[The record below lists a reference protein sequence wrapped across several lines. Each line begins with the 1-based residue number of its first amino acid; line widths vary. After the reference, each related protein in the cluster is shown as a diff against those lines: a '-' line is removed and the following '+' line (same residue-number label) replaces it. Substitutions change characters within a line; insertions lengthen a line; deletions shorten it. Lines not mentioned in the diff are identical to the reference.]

1 MAAFRGDGP
10 SPPKEERQNQENMAR
25 LGSIPRTELY
35 GKRQNTYSLKY
46 KFPVPVALR
55 HQLITTLKNLVAL
68 VGVARSGGDLK
79 AIADLV
85 DSLIDSP
92 QMAACLGR
100 CRDQENGAA
109 MIDGRYPP
117 LQPDMALL
125 RSMPVGSLGRSY
137 AELMLSRGYDPEFF
151 RPRPLLSDAHWL
163 TQRIATTHDIH
174 HVVSGFGTTP
184 EGESGVLAITAT
196 QIGFPAY
203 VMLNNAAQVSR
214 FRFKSNRYA
223 LLGRAIAHGT
233 TIGFQA
239 QPLWQA
245 RWEEGWDWP
254 VETWRQLLGITQP
267 ATVEPYGLQPI
278 CG

>member
-1 MAAFRGDGP
+1 VAFF
-10 SPPKEERQNQENMAR
+10 N
-25 LGSIPRTELY
+25 
-35 GKRQNTYSLKY
+35 
-46 KFPVPVALR
+46 
-55 HQLITTLKNLVAL
+55 QLIAALKDLAAL
-68 VGVARSGGDLK
+68 AAVARSGGDLK

-85 DSLIDSP
+85 DRLIASP
-92 QMAACLGR
+92 QMAECLRR
-100 CRDQENGAA
+100 CREEAGGAA

-117 LQPDMALL
+117 LQPDMASL
-125 RSMPVGSLGRSY
+125 RAMPKGSLGHSY

-151 RPRPLLSDAHWL
+151 RPRPLSSDAHWL

-214 FRFKSNRYA
+214 FRFKTKGYA
-223 LLGRAIAHGT
+223 LMGRAIAHGNS
-233 TIGFQA
+233 IGFSA
-239 QPLWQA
+239 QPLWMA

-254 VETWRQLLGITQP
+254 VEQWRERLGITKP
-267 ATVEPYGLQPI
+267 ATSEPYGLQPLPGSTI
-278 CG
+278 QVLQSP

>member
-1 MAAFRGDGP
+1 MALLNRLISAL
-10 SPPKEERQNQENMAR
+10 KE
-25 LGSIPRTELY
+25 
-35 GKRQNTYSLKY
+35 
-46 KFPVPVALR
+46 
-55 HQLITTLKNLVAL
+55 LVAL
-68 VGVARSGGDLK
+68 AGVARSGGDLK

-92 QMAACLGR
+92 QMAECLRR
-100 CRDQENGAA
+100 CREDAGGAA

-117 LQPDMALL
+117 LQPDMAFLGAL
-125 RSMPVGSLGRSY
+125 PKGSLGHSY
-137 AELMLSRGYDPEFF
+137 AELMLRRGYDPEFF
-151 RPRPLLSDAHWL
+151 RPRPLRSDAHWL

-174 HVVSGFGTTP
+174 HVVSGFGTTA

-214 FRFKSNRYA
+214 FRLKTKSYG
-223 LLGRAIAHGT
+223 LMGRAIAHGT

-239 QPLWQA
+239 QPLWLA

-254 VETWRQLLGITQP
+254 VETWRQLLGITKP
-267 ATVEPYGLQPI
+267 ATHEPYGLQP
-278 CG
+278 GPA

>member
-1 MAAFRGDGP
+1 M
-10 SPPKEERQNQENMAR
+10 
-25 LGSIPRTELY
+25 
-35 GKRQNTYSLKY
+35 
-46 KFPVPVALR
+46 ALR
-55 HQLITTLKNLVAL
+55 HQLITTFNQLLAL

-85 DSLIDSP
+85 DSLIESP
-92 QMAACLGR
+92 QMAECLRR
-100 CRDQENGAA
+100 CREQDGGPA

-117 LQPDMALL
+117 LQPAMEVLGSL
-125 RSMPVGSLGRSY
+125 PGGSLGRSY

-151 RPRPLLSDAHWL
+151 RLRPLLSDGHWL

-214 FRFKSNRYA
+214 FRFKTKSYA
-223 LLGRAIAHGT
+223 LIGRAIAHGNS
-233 TIGFQA
+233 IGFSA
-239 QPLWQA
+239 QPLWMA

-254 VETWRQLLGITQP
+254 VEQWRERLGITKP
-267 ATVEPYGLQPI
+267 ATSEPYGLQPAP
-278 CG
+278 G

>member
-1 MAAFRGDGP
+1 MA
-10 SPPKEERQNQENMAR
+10 QHN
-25 LGSIPRTELY
+25 
-35 GKRQNTYSLKY
+35 
-46 KFPVPVALR
+46 
-55 HQLITTLKNLVAL
+55 QLITTLKNLVAL

-92 QMAACLGR
+92 QMLECLRR
-100 CRDQENGAA
+100 CREQPKGAA

-117 LQPDMALL
+117 LQPDMAFLG
-125 RSMPVGSLGRSY
+125 SMPEGSLGRTY

-151 RPRPLLSDAHWL
+151 RPRPLRSDAHWL

-184 EGESGVLAITAT
+184 EGESGVLAITAS

-214 FRFKSNRYA
+214 FRFKTKSYA
-223 LLGRAIAHGT
+223 LMGRAIAHGN
-233 TIGFQA
+233 TIGFSA
-239 QPLWQA
+239 EPLWLA

-254 VETWRQLLGITQP
+254 VETWRQRLGITKP
-267 ATVEPYGLQPI
+267 ANDEVYGLQPVP
-278 CG
+278 G